1 MIGKYELNRIY
12 NEDCLEAMKNIPD
25 KSIDMV
31 LCDLP
36 YGVTGL
42 SWDLILPM
50 DKVMNEYRRICKQNA
65 NVVLFCQQPFT
76 TTIMNSIYKTEFSH
90 SLVWK
95 KGNKTRHLS
104 SNDIPMSEYE
114 EILVLRINK
123 YANKGKHKELREYFS
138 EELKKSKK
146 TIKELEDLIPNRSAH
161 HWFRFSSDYR
171 IPTKD
176 NYTRLQE
183 ITGCFERDYHEI
195 KKEFLRE
202 KNNLCTYN
210 PTNSN
215 TNLLKYSLTEKRIHP
230 TQKPV
235 ALLEELILR
244 YSNKGEL
251 ILDNTAGSGSTAI
264 ACINKKRKFIG
275 FELDEDYYRVATERL
290 EKHQSQ
296 LNIFLD
302 FEEDE
307 NE

>member
-1 MIGKYELNRIY
+1 M
-12 NEDCLEAMKNIPD
+12 DCMEGMKQIPD

-50 DKVMNEYRRICKQNA
+50 KELMREYRRICKQNT

-104 SNDIPMSEYE
+104 SNSIPMSEYE

-123 YANKGKHKELREYFS
+123 YGNKDKHKELREYFF

-171 IPTKD
+171 IPTED
-176 NYTRLQE
+176 NYKRLQE
-183 ITGCFERDYHEI
+183 ITDCFKRDYHEL
-195 KKEFLRE
+195 KREFLRE

-215 TNLLKYSLTEKRIHP
+215 TNLLKYSLTEERIHP

-244 YSNKGEL
+244 YSNNNEL

-264 ACINKKRKFIG
+264 ACINKNRKFIG
-275 FELDEDYYRVATERL
+275 FELDKNYYRMATERI
-290 EKHQSQ
+290 EKHKSQ
-296 LNIFLD
+296 LNMFLD
-302 FEEDE
+302 FEEVGG
-307 NE
+307 